1 MLSLISTL
9 GGLLISGLPKLLE
22 FFQNKQDQAHE
33 LRLAQVQTERELQM
47 AAAGFAAQARVEE
60 IRTEQVAMQTQA
72 QMAVAESEMV
82 KGAQDHDKAVLEKAS
97 TWVASYV
104 GTVRPTVTYI
114 FVAELVAINAFLCYY
129 LYTNPGLITSMD
141 DVMRYVDIIFS
152 PDEMAMLGGIL
163 GYWFGSR
170 GWSKK

>member
-1 MLSLISTL
+1 LALARV
-9 GGLLISGLPKLLE
+9 
-22 FFQNKQDQAHE
+22 QN
-33 LRLAQVQTERELQM
+33 ERELQM

-82 KGAQDHDKAVLEKAS
+82 KGAQDHDKAVLDKAS
-97 TWVASYV
+97 RWVANYI

-114 FVAELVAINAFLCYY
+114 FVLELVLINLFLCFY

-141 DVMRYVDIIFS
+141 DVMRYADIIFS
-152 PDEMAMLGGIL
+152 ADEMSMLGAIIGF
-163 GYWFGSR
+163 WFGSR
-170 GWSKK
+170 TWSKK